1 MTTRIVTF
9 LFTDIEGSTAGLSRQ
24 GDSAYSA
31 VLDEHHRI
39 IRSNLQAFDGVEQE
53 TRGDSFFAVFSSPSA
68 CISAALQMQRDLRAH
83 DWPADEELRVRMG
96 IHTGEASE
104 ASTGIVGYEVHRAAR
119 IAAVGYGGQVLISS
133 STMGLVQDSLPPGSS
148 VVDLGSHRLKD
159 LRRPEVIFQLIA
171 DELDERFPPLRSLD
185 SPTLNNLPKLVSSF
199 VGRESETAEL
209 RTLVSDSRLLTLTG
223 AGGVGKTRLA
233 LQVATEEL
241 DDYADGVCLVE
252 LASSAEPEFVTS
264 TVASSL
270 LVREEPGQPLLETLV
285 NALSDRFLLMVLDNC
300 EHLLVASA
308 EFVDTILRSCPG
320 VSVLATSR
328 EPLGIAGERVYRVPS
343 LSVPSIDQVLRP
355 EKARSFD
362 AIQLFVDRATAHLSG
377 FCLDDSNAAT
387 VASIC
392 RQLDGMPLAIELAAA
407 RVSSLSLADIEE
419 RLNNQ
424 LRLLTGGGRTT
435 LPRHQTLRALVD
447 WSYGLLDERE
457 QEVLCRLSVFAGGW
471 TLEAAEAVCSR
482 GRLEASDVV
491 DILGSL
497 VDKSLVQT
505 DSANGDLRYRL
516 LETIRQYSA
525 ERLSQ
530 QSSESEEAPAKAHAE
545 FFLYLAEQAGS
556 HLAGGDHAVWFDRL
570 EIEYDNI
577 RNAFAF
583 LISER
588 GSPEDALRL
597 AFALRDFWFCNY
609 LREGSEMLETAL
621 ERLEANP
628 SRLAA
633 SARVIAAYLRFEQG
647 QYRVAQEHFEDVV
660 GVATSLA
667 DPAAASRAFGGL
679 GLVASHQG
687 DIATSIAMT
696 DESLRL
702 ARTTDDRSVIAD
714 AFNNR
719 AAVRSKQGDPGAEVD
734 AMEALSRFRAM
745 DNRMGVART
754 LQHLAILELKRADL
768 ISARSHIEECLEIRR
783 AIRVTG
789 ELQTTLYDRGLLE
802 LLENDAVSAERTF
815 VEVLTAALRIGDR
828 AFIPFALLGL
838 AFCAGMT
845 NEPGRA
851 TTLHGAADHL
861 LKTFSES
868 IDPSLDGFRIH
879 EHRRLRTEMG
889 DLAFD
894 AAYSSGLSLT
904 QDEAV
909 DLALTPSRY

>member
-1 MTTRIVTF
+1 
-9 LFTDIEGSTAGLSRQ
+9 
-24 GDSAYSA
+24 
-31 VLDEHHRI
+31 
-39 IRSNLQAFDGVEQE
+39 
-53 TRGDSFFAVFSSPSA
+53 
-68 CISAALQMQRDLRAH
+68 
-83 DWPADEELRVRMG
+83 MG

-104 ASTGIVGYEVHRAAR
+104 ASTGMVGYEVHRAAR
-119 IAAVGYGGQVLISS
+119 IAAVGYGGQILISS
-133 STMGLVQDSLPPGSS
+133 STMGLVQDSLPPGAS

-159 LRRPEVIFQLIA
+159 LRRPEVICQLIA
-171 DELDERFPPLRSLD
+171 DELDEQFPPLRSLD
-185 SPTLNNLPKLVSSF
+185 SPALNNLPQLVSSF
-199 VGRESETAEL
+199 VGRESEIAEV
-209 RTLVSDSRLLTLTG
+209 RALVSDSRLLTLSG

-241 DDYADGVCLVE
+241 DDFADGVCLVE

-270 LVREEPGQPLLETLV
+270 LVREEPGRPLLETLV

-308 EFVDTILRSCPG
+308 EFVDAILRSCPG

-355 EKARSFD
+355 EKARTFD

-377 FCLDDSNAAT
+377 FRLDDSNAT
-387 VASIC
+387 RVASIC

-435 LPRHQTLRALVD
+435 LPRQQTLRALVD

-457 QEVLCRLSVFAGGW
+457 REVLCRLSVFAGGW

-482 GRLEASDVV
+482 RRLEASDVV

-505 DSANGDLRYRL
+505 DSANGYLRYRL
-516 LETIRQYSA
+516 LETIRQYAA
-525 ERLSQ
+525 ERLF
-530 QSSESEEAPAKAHAE
+530 QSSESEEASAQAHAE

-583 LISER
+583 LISEH

-597 AFALRDFWFCNY
+597 AIALRHFWFCNY

-633 SARVIAAYLRFEQG
+633 SARVVAAYLRFEQG
-647 QYRVAQEHFEDVV
+647 QYRAAQEHFEDVAR
-660 GVATSLA
+660 VATSLG

-719 AAVRSKQGDPGAEVD
+719 AAVRSKLGDPGAELD
-734 AMEALSRFRAM
+734 ATEALSRFRAM

-783 AIRVTG
+783 AMRVTG
-789 ELQTTLYDRGLLE
+789 ELQTTLYDLGLLE
-802 LLENDAVSAERTF
+802 LLENDAVSAKRTF
-815 VEVLTAALRIGDR
+815 IEVLTAACRIGDR

-851 TTLHGAADHL
+851 TTLHGAAAHL

-868 IDPSLDGFRIH
+868 IDSSLDGFRLH
-879 EHRRLRTEMG
+879 EHRRLRSEMG

-894 AAYSSGLSLT
+894 DAYSSGLSLT
-904 QDEAV
+904 QNEAV
-909 DLALTPSRY
+909 HLALNPSRY